1 MTNFL
6 TKKIVFWALYDFANT
21 IFSMNIVTL
30 YFPLFLIQ
38 NLGGKEIHLSIATSA
53 SMFIG
58 AIVSPFYGMMSDKSF
73 KKNHLLAATT
83 ILSCIFTALIPVFT
97 KLSLCIIFFILAN
110 FFYQISLIAYDSL
123 LPSATEE
130 KHIGIVSGFGVAL
143 GYGGTFLALIIGK
156 LIVKSTEDNY
166 LIFLPTAML
175 FLTFSIP
182 CFFVKDIKQIKV
194 DSFELM
200 DTIKNI
206 LKDKNLLFYFVGHI
220 LYLDAVNTVIAF
232 MAVFLV
238 KIGGFSQEQ
247 GEINNFFLFSTV
259 FATLG
264 GLFWGV
270 TVRRVGARTGLLWTL
285 LLWCFLL
292 LLVLFPITKTFF
304 WFLGPITGFALA
316 GTWSC
321 DRPLLL
327 SLIGKGESG
336 RYFGFYYL
344 TGKISSVVGPLI
356 FGLLLSLPFH
366 SDTLKYRLAFLSLLI
381 MIMIATVCIKKISLK
396 AVIKLEKG

>member
-6 TKKIVFWALYDFANT
+6 TNKIVFWALYDFANT

-38 NLGGKEIHLSIATSA
+38 NLGGKEIHLSIATSV

-58 AIVSPFYGMMSDKSF
+58 AIFSPFYGMMSDKSLP
-73 KKNHLLAATT
+73 KNHLLATTT
-83 ILSCIFTALIPVFT
+83 ILSCIFTALIPVLQ
-97 KLSLCIIFFILAN
+97 KLSLSIIFFILAN

-130 KHIGIVSGFGVAL
+130 KNFGIVSGFGVAL
-143 GYGGTFLALIIGK
+143 GYGGTFLALIVGK
-156 LIVKSTEDNY
+156 LIVKSAEDNY
-166 LIFLPTAML
+166 LIFLSTAIL
-175 FLTFSIP
+175 FLVFSIP
-182 CFFVKDIKQIKV
+182 CFFIKDVKQIRGV
-194 DSFELM
+194 SFKLK

-206 LKDKNLLFYFVGHI
+206 LRDKNLLLYFIGHI

-264 GLFWGV
+264 GLFWG
-270 TVRRVGARTGLLWTL
+270 TTIRKIDARTGLLWTL

-292 LLVLFPITKTFF
+292 LLVLLPISKAFF
-304 WFLGPITGFALA
+304 WFLGPLTGFALA

-327 SLIGKGESG
+327 SLIAKGEAG

-344 TGKISSVVGPLI
+344 TGKISSVLGPLI
-356 FGLLLSLPFH
+356 FGLLLSLPLS
-366 SDTLKYRLAFLSLLI
+366 SDIVKYRLAFLSLLI
-381 MIMIATVCIKKISLK
+381 MIIVAIFCIRKITLTMR
-396 AVIKLEKG
+396 LN